1 MNIQTYGVT
10 PFAPSSL
17 RYEFILKPLMIST
30 PRLFTKHC
38 IVFSVFND
46 TLVRRVRV
54 TERLHFLQGVYL
66 RS

>member
-1 MNIQTYGVT
+1 
-10 PFAPSSL
+10 
-17 RYEFILKPLMIST
+17 MISI

-38 IVFSVFND
+38 MVFSVFND

-66 RS
+66 RSSFVYAQTQSLYVWIKQTKLFELHF